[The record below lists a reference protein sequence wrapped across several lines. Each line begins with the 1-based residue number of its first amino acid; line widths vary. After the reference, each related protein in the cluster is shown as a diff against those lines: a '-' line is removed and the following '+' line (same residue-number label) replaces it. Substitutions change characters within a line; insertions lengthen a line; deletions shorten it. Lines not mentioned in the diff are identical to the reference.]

1 MAPGGSSRRQSDEED
16 GGREE
21 RPSYQRANSVDE
33 VTGQAPAIVSTFLT
47 ECFRADG
54 LPVPAEL
61 SDNQRKVNTEVAHV
75 IRDIGDRL
83 TNDST
88 LNSLISQ
95 VVVTK
100 DTAFDT
106 FLQVGAQIFNDGK
119 VNWGR
124 IVTLFYF
131 GYKLA
136 VQVINQIPLI
146 KMIIQWVCQF
156 IKDRLAKW
164 IFEQG
169 GWVRVFFF
177 FFFLLYMSVNVNVY
191 QGYQKMLATG
201 NIAGYFEF
209 FRQLKM
215 ATNNNNKLRTKKKRE
230 KWSQCWLLF
239 IILLLLQIF

>member
-1 MAPGGSSRRQSDEED
+1 MAPGRNVRRDSDDED
-16 GGREE
+16 GRREE
-21 RPSYQRANSVDE
+21 RPRYQRANSVDE
-33 VTGQAPAIVSTFLT
+33 VSGQAPAIVGIFLT

-54 LPVPAEL
+54 LPVPVEL
-61 SDNQRKVNTEVAHV
+61 SENQKNVNKDVAHV

-83 TNDST
+83 SNDTS
-88 LNSLISQ
+88 LNTLISQ
-95 VVVTK
+95 VSVTK

-106 FLQVGAQIFNDGK
+106 FLQVGAQIFNDGI

-169 GWVRVFFF
+169 GWVRFCVSV
-177 FFFLLYMSVNVNVY
+177 LLWGS
-191 QGYQKMLATG
+191 A
-201 NIAGYFEF
+201 
-209 FRQLKM
+209 
-215 ATNNNNKLRTKKKRE
+215 
-230 KWSQCWLLF
+230 
-239 IILLLLQIF
+239 

>member
-1 MAPGGSSRRQSDEED
+1 MLSHSLFLDWKIMAPGGGSRRQSDDEQD
-16 GGREE
+16 GNGEQ

-33 VTGQAPAIVSTFLT
+33 VSGQAPAIVTTFLG

-54 LPVPAEL
+54 LPVPQEL
-61 SDNQRKVNTEVAHV
+61 SENQKRVNKEVAHV

-83 TNDST
+83 ANDTT
-88 LNSLISQ
+88 LNNLISQ
-95 VVVTK
+95 VVVSR

-136 VQVINQIPLI
+136 LQVINQIPLI
-146 KMIIQWVCQF
+146 KMIIGWVCEF

-169 GWVRVFFF
+169 GWVSLVLFLVF
-177 FFFLLYMSVNVNVY
+177 LIQYECLPYEKCLYGFHSAFTSFVRLSTS
-191 QGYQKMLATG
+191 KESL
-201 NIAGYFEF
+201 
-209 FRQLKM
+209 
-215 ATNNNNKLRTKKKRE
+215 
-230 KWSQCWLLF
+230 
-239 IILLLLQIF
+239 

>member
-1 MAPGGSSRRQSDEED
+1 MAPGSSSRRESDDED
-16 GGREE
+16 GIQEE
-21 RPSYQRANSVDE
+21 RPVLQRASSVDE
-33 VTGQAPAIVSTFLT
+33 VSGQAPAIVSTFLS

-54 LPVPAEL
+54 LTVPPEL
-61 SDNQRKVNTEVAHV
+61 SENQKKINKNVAHV

-83 TNDST
+83 SNDAS

-95 VVVTK
+95 VQVSK

-106 FLQVGAQIFNDGK
+106 FLQVAAQIFSDGK

-136 VQVINQIPLI
+136 VQVINEIPLI
-146 KMIIQWVCQF
+146 KMIIQWVVQF

-169 GWVRVFFF
+169 GWVR
-177 FFFLLYMSVNVNVY
+177 FLCFELCLSLTPSVP
-191 QGYQKMLATG
+191 
-201 NIAGYFEF
+201 
-209 FRQLKM
+209 
-215 ATNNNNKLRTKKKRE
+215 
-230 KWSQCWLLF
+230 
-239 IILLLLQIF
+239 

>member
-1 MAPGGSSRRQSDEED
+1 MTMAPGGNSRRQSDDEQD
-16 GGREE
+16 GIHEQ

-33 VTGQAPAIVSTFLT
+33 VSGQAPAIVSTFLS

-54 LPVPAEL
+54 LPVPQEL
-61 SDNQRKVNTEVAHV
+61 SENQRKVNKEVAHV

-83 TNDST
+83 SNDTT

-95 VVVTK
+95 VVVSK

-106 FLQVGAQIFNDGK
+106 FLQVGAQIFSDGK

-136 VQVINQIPLI
+136 LQVIKQIPLI
-146 KMIIQWVCQF
+146 KMIIGWVCEF

-169 GWVRVFFF
+169 GWESVVDYFKALRQRHDLEVYFVFSCICALGFY
-177 FFFLLYMSVNVNVY
+177 LLYR
-191 QGYQKMLATG
+191 K
-201 NIAGYFEF
+201 
-209 FRQLKM
+209 
-215 ATNNNNKLRTKKKRE
+215 
-230 KWSQCWLLF
+230 
-239 IILLLLQIF
+239 

>member
-1 MAPGGSSRRQSDEED
+1 MAPGGSSRRQSDDED
-16 GGREE
+16 GNHEE
-21 RPSYQRANSVDE
+21 RPAFQRANSVDE
-33 VTGQAPAIVSTFLT
+33 VSGQAPAIVTTFLT

-54 LPVPAEL
+54 LPVPQEL
-61 SDNQRKVNTEVAHV
+61 SDNQKRINKDVAHV

-83 TNDST
+83 SNDTS
-88 LNSLISQ
+88 LNTLISK

-106 FLQVGAQIFNDGK
+106 FLQVGGQIFNDGV

-136 VQVINQIPLI
+136 LQVINQIPLI
-146 KMIIQWVCQF
+146 KMIIDWVVQF

-169 GWVRVFFF
+169 GWVSFTI
-177 FFFLLYMSVNVNVY
+177 
-191 QGYQKMLATG
+191 K
-201 NIAGYFEF
+201 
-209 FRQLKM
+209 FRK
-215 ATNNNNKLRTKKKRE
+215 
-230 KWSQCWLLF
+230 
-239 IILLLLQIF
+239 

>member
-1 MAPGGSSRRQSDEED
+1 MAPGGNSRRDSDDED
-16 GGREE
+16 GNHEE
-21 RPSYQRANSVDE
+21 RPPFHRANSVDE
-33 VTGQAPAIVSTFLT
+33 VSGQAPAIVTTFLT

-54 LPVPAEL
+54 LPVPQEL
-61 SDNQRKVNTEVAHV
+61 SENQRKVNTDVAHV

-83 TNDST
+83 SNDTS
-88 LNSLISQ
+88 LNGLIQQ

-106 FLQVGAQIFNDGK
+106 FLQVGVQIFNDGV

-136 VQVINQIPLI
+136 VRVINEIPLI

-169 GWVRVFFF
+169 GWVSIVSG
-177 FFFLLYMSVNVNVY
+177 L
-191 QGYQKMLATG
+191 
-201 NIAGYFEF
+201 
-209 FRQLKM
+209 
-215 ATNNNNKLRTKKKRE
+215 
-230 KWSQCWLLF
+230 
-239 IILLLLQIF
+239 IF

>member
-1 MAPGGSSRRQSDEED
+1 MAPGGNARRSSDDED
-16 GGREE
+16 GNHEE
-21 RPSYQRANSVDE
+21 RPPFQRANSVDE
-33 VTGQAPAIVSTFLT
+33 VSGQAPAIVTTFLT

-54 LPVPAEL
+54 LQVPQEL
-61 SDNQRKVNTEVAHV
+61 SESQRKVNKDVAHV

-83 TNDST
+83 SNDAS
-88 LNSLISQ
+88 LNSLIQQ

-100 DTAFDT
+100 DTAFET
-106 FLQVGAQIFNDGK
+106 FLQVGVQIFNDGV

-136 VQVINQIPLI
+136 LQVINEIPLI

-169 GWVRVFFF
+169 GWEAVVDYFKSLRQRHDLEVFFVF
-177 FFFLLYMSVNVNVY
+177 GCICALGFYLLWR
-191 QGYQKMLATG
+191 
-201 NIAGYFEF
+201 
-209 FRQLKM
+209 RQ
-215 ATNNNNKLRTKKKRE
+215 
-230 KWSQCWLLF
+230 
-239 IILLLLQIF
+239 

>member
-1 MAPGGSSRRQSDEED
+1 MAPGGNPRQGSDDKD
-16 GGREE
+16 GNHEE
-21 RPSYQRANSVDE
+21 RPPFHRANSVDE
-33 VTGQAPAIVSTFLT
+33 VSGQAPAIVTTFLT

-54 LPVPAEL
+54 LPVPQEL
-61 SDNQRKVNTEVAHV
+61 SENQRKVNKDVAHV

-83 TNDST
+83 SNDAS
-88 LNSLISQ
+88 LNGLIQQ

-106 FLQVGAQIFNDGK
+106 FLQVGVQIFNDGV

-136 VQVINQIPLI
+136 VQVINEIPLI

-169 GWVRVFFF
+169 GWV
-177 FFFLLYMSVNVNVY
+177 SVVCGLIFSKIIGFWPCLFVI
-191 QGYQKMLATG
+191 
-201 NIAGYFEF
+201 NIFI
-209 FRQLKM
+209 
-215 ATNNNNKLRTKKKRE
+215 NNIDL
-230 KWSQCWLLF
+230 
-239 IILLLLQIF
+239 

>member
-1 MAPGGSSRRQSDEED
+1 MAPGGGAAKDS
-16 GGREE
+16 GGDE
-21 RPSYQRANSVDE
+21 RPSFHRASSVDE
-33 VTGQAPAIVSTFLT
+33 VSGQAPAIVSTFLS

-54 LPVPAEL
+54 KPVPPEI
-61 SDNQRKVNTEVAHV
+61 SENQKQINKDVAHV

-83 TNDST
+83 ANDAS
-88 LNSLISQ
+88 LNNLISQ

-106 FLQVGAQIFNDGK
+106 FVQVGSQIFKDGI

-136 VQVINQIPLI
+136 VQVISQIPLI
-146 KMIIQWVCQF
+146 KMIIEWVCQF

-169 GWVRVFFF
+169 GWVRMSDKHEKWMKLFISLLHSTSYLSDSCSEKGTLKVVSEPL
-177 FFFLLYMSVNVNVY
+177 FLFKSLLIV
-191 QGYQKMLATG
+191 
-201 NIAGYFEF
+201 
-209 FRQLKM
+209 
-215 ATNNNNKLRTKKKRE
+215 NNN
-230 KWSQCWLLF
+230 F
-239 IILLLLQIF
+239 

>member
-1 MAPGGSSRRQSDEED
+1 MAPGGSSRRQSDDED
-16 GGREE
+16 GNREE
-21 RPSYQRANSVDE
+21 RPAFQRANSVDE
-33 VTGQAPAIVSTFLT
+33 VSGQAPAVVTTFLM

-54 LPVPAEL
+54 LPVPPEL
-61 SDNQRKVNTEVAHV
+61 SENQRKVNKDVAHV

-83 TNDST
+83 SNDAS
-88 LNSLISQ
+88 LNTLISQ

-106 FLQVGAQIFNDGK
+106 FLQVGAQIFNDGV

-146 KMIIQWVCQF
+146 KMIIQWVVQF

-169 GWVRVFFF
+169 GWEAVVDYFKTLRQRHDMEMFFVFGCICALGF
-177 FFFLLYMSVNVNVY
+177 YM
-191 QGYQKMLATG
+191 LWR
-201 NIAGYFEF
+201 
-209 FRQLKM
+209 RQ
-215 ATNNNNKLRTKKKRE
+215 
-230 KWSQCWLLF
+230 
-239 IILLLLQIF
+239 